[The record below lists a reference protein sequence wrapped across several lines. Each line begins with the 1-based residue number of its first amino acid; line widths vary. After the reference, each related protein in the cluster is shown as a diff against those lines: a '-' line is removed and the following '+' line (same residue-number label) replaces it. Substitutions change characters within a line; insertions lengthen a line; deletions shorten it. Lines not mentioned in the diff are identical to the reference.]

1 MEHQDFNS
9 MEQEKPGKRDPYVFL
24 LRVRTVFAGMNYYR
38 INHKDYTFYL
48 VFLFI
53 VGLSEG

>member
-1 MEHQDFNS
+1 
-9 MEQEKPGKRDPYVFL
+9 MEQEKPGKRDPFVIL